1 MDTDYKKQMHRRYV
15 SGLLMTFGLLAL
27 LSVMMFSSGL
37 IAAEKPNTSN
47 NTINNLSENHSTNN
61 QSVNNQNKTF
71 ILVRHAEKQAGKDP
85 VLTQDGTQRANRLAS
100 MLSSVPLTA
109 IYSTNY
115 QRTQLTALPTSEL
128 VAVNITDYN
137 PSELSS
143 FAEKL
148 KSSPHSHSL
157 IVGHSNTTPEL
168 VSLLGG
174 DAGTEINEKSEFGRV
189 YILTS
194 KDGDMSTLVLH
205 Y

>member
-1 MDTDYKKQMHRRYV
+1 
-15 SGLLMTFGLLAL
+15 
-27 LSVMMFSSGL
+27 MFSSGL
-37 IAAEKPNTSN
+37 IAAEKPNSSN
-47 NTINNLSENHSTNN
+47 QTLNNHSINNLSENHSTDN

-71 ILVRHAEKQAGKDP
+71 ILVRHAEKQTGKDP
-85 VLTQDGTQRANRLAS
+85 ILTQDGTQRANRLAN

-137 PSELSS
+137 PSQLSS